1 MEMHLVYHTGE
12 RRFTC
17 EVCGQSFFA
26 INALKR
32 HTKLHTGKETQTYF
46 TVKASVQLCLD
57 LHGLCLYILALTC
70 YLPGMVII
78 GQITQITQ
86 LPMEIET
93 LPLV

>member
-32 HTKLHTGKETQTYF
+32 HTKLHTGKERYMYFTLISCDGLTQT
-46 TVKASVQLCLD
+46 D
-57 LHGLCLYILALTC
+57 DIITC
-70 YLPGMVII
+70 
-78 GQITQITQ
+78 
-86 LPMEIET
+86 
-93 LPLV
+93 

>member
-32 HTKLHTGKETQTYF
+32 HTKLHTGMEI
-46 TVKASVQLCLD
+46 
-57 LHGLCLYILALTC
+57 LYINFIINVLSCDSKGLNANSLAW
-70 YLPGMVII
+70 YLNIFNEGSPCSTIVYIK
-78 GQITQITQ
+78 
-86 LPMEIET
+86 LADV
-93 LPLV
+93 LLAN